1 MTKPLDMPNAYQSY
15 LRTGIK
21 AYITGDKLGMLENFD
36 CAKAYQ
42 INHEDYLASFF
53 SILAEHQ
60 LIGEI
65 IKTIDWL
72 NQANIFKDP
81 SDLYPY
87 INLLANFDLDQ
98 ATGQTL
104 HGQAAFFVL
113 VNQALANLLPQ
124 KDGVRP
130 DQDQLAA
137 SLSQYL
143 DRVNTLSLVDQVQV
157 QSLLADLP
165 AEVQVSWARSFL
177 AAGAKGLLRSDLLQL
192 VANQVEAGD
201 DNEIDY
207 LNFNQRPAEIKPSD
221 LAKLDLT
228 AYINE
233 GLAYIA
239 EISQDDPSQEAWLE
253 EEWRLLAYYFY
264 PDFDLLQACPGQ
276 IIDALLANIQGRSHW
291 DQALLSLVN
300 QVRRQLY
307 R

>member
-1 MTKPLDMPNAYQSY
+1 MPNAYQSY